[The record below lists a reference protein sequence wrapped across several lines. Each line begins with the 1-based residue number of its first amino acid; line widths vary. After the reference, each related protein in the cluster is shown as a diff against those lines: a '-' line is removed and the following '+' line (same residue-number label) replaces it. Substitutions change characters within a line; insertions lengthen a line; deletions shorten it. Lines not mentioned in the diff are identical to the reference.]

1 MKDGGGKLVVGSENK
16 YISPS
21 SPGVFMFNDT
31 TYLSFNYYDE
41 LHDGD
46 VKLGIRVL

>member
-1 MKDGGGKLVVGSENK
+1 
-16 YISPS
+16 
-21 SPGVFMFNDT
+21 MFNDT

-46 VKLGIRVL
+46 VKLGIRVLQFDEDYWPNLGEFSEELSYPYKTM